1 MNKPYLSFIIP
12 MYNAEKYIGTCLDS
26 ILSQDLNMSEY
37 EIIVVDDLFESVS

>member
-26 ILSQDLNMSEY
+26 NISQDLNMQEY
-37 EIIVVDDLFESVS
+37 EIVVVDDLFESVS